1 MGSSG
6 CEVAGR
12 ERRVVVLGAVWRRRE
27 KRARQNKKTCVLF
40 KILAGSSACVVRPG
54 TKKNVVEEL
63 IRGVLWV
70 RVDGPSCLFVVGL

>member
-6 CEVAGR
+6 CEVVGG
-12 ERRVVVLGAVWRRRE
+12 ERLVVVLVNVCAG

-40 KILAGSSACVVRPG
+40 KILAGRSACVVRPG
-54 TKKNVVEEL
+54 TKTWWKEL

-70 RVDGPSCLFVVGL
+70 RVDGPSCLVVVGL